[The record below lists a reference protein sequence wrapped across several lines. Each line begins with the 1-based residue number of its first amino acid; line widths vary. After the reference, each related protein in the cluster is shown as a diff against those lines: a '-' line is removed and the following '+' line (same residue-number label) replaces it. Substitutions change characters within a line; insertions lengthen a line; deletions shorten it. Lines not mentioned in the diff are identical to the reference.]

1 MKRLIYYS
9 FIAEPINFTP
19 AMRDVVGNEKII
31 ILLLIIHRNERN
43 AQDGNQWIILLWLI
57 SGTLILTKY
66 PGSYHVCHGH
76 DRNHSSR
83 LGVTGNIIR
92 PFFSLIL
99 IQDNFQGNI
108 DFIDCKFTY
117 PTRPDIQV
125 LNGLNVSVKPGQTL
139 AFVGSSGCG
148 KSTSV
153 QLLERF
159 YDPDH
164 GRVVR
169 NTRTPSNM

>member
-1 MKRLIYYS
+1 MC
-9 FIAEPINFTP
+9 F
-19 AMRDVVGNEKII
+19 
-31 ILLLIIHRNERN
+31 
-43 AQDGNQWIILLWLI
+43 
-57 SGTLILTKY
+57 
-66 PGSYHVCHGH
+66 
-76 DRNHSSR
+76 
-83 LGVTGNIIR
+83 
-92 PFFSLIL
+92 
-99 IQDNFQGNI
+99 QDNFQGNL

-169 NTRTPSNM
+169 KSELLVLLTEATACSLSSDLHFSHSLHN

>member
-1 MKRLIYYS
+1 MC
-9 FIAEPINFTP
+9 F
-19 AMRDVVGNEKII
+19 
-31 ILLLIIHRNERN
+31 
-43 AQDGNQWIILLWLI
+43 
-57 SGTLILTKY
+57 
-66 PGSYHVCHGH
+66 
-76 DRNHSSR
+76 
-83 LGVTGNIIR
+83 
-92 PFFSLIL
+92 
-99 IQDNFQGNI
+99 QDNFQGNL

-169 NTRTPSNM
+169 KSELLVLHTEADLYFSHPLLTRTLYRPHSDGILGPLCTASS